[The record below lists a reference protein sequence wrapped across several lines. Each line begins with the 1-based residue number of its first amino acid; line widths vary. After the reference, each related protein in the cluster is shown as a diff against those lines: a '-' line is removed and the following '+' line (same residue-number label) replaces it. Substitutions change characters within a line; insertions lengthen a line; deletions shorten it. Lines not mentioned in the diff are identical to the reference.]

1 MSYKRVVKRIV
12 PESFLAA
19 LRPYFH
25 PQYRFDRRFGV
36 ETIGIVEPQDLGIG
50 AANAPT
56 AGGYE
61 ATPRT
66 VFRRLIKSLGLDYPS
81 YTFVDM
87 GSGKG
92 AVLLYAAE
100 FPFKEIVGVEFS
112 PALHRI
118 AERNLAAYRGR
129 RKCRNIKALC
139 LNAASFFIPP
149 GPLVLFFF
157 NPFKGHTLQ
166 IVSDH
171 IERAIEA
178 EARNVVLIYFH
189 TQSRHPVFDHARR
202 LEIVRREADH
212 TIYHGD
218 GATTNLPHKP
228 RPQP

>member
-1 MSYKRVVKRIV
+1 MEYRSWMKRIV
-12 PESFLAA
+12 PEAVVAA
-19 LRPYFH
+19 LRPYVH

-50 AANAPT
+50 AANTPT

-61 ATPRT
+61 ATPPT
-66 VFRRLIKSLGLDYPS
+66 VFRRLIKSLALDYPS

-129 RKCRNIKALC
+129 RKCRNIKGVC
-139 LNAASFFIPP
+139 LNAASFAIPP

-157 NPFKGHTLQ
+157 NPFKGRTLQ
-166 IVSDH
+166 IVSDN

-178 EARNVVLIYFH
+178 EARALVLIYFH
-189 TQSRHPVFDHARR
+189 TDSRHPVFDHARHLR
-202 LEIVRREADH
+202 VVRREGDH
-212 TIYHGD
+212 TIYHGRRD
-218 GATTNLPHKP
+218 NQSSA
-228 RPQP
+228 